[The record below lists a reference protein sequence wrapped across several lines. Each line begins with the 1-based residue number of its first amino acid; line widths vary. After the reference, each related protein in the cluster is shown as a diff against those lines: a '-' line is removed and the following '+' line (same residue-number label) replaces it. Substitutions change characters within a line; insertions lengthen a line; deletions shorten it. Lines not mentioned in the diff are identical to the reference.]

1 MFFFPMIPI
10 LTAHPEPDNG
20 LLEQCIADVATGDA
34 TALETIYREAK
45 SAVYGFA
52 LSFLKNAHDAE
63 DVLHDCFV
71 SVWSAA
77 ESYKAAGKPMAWL
90 LTITKNLCLDRLR
103 QQKRLGDLP
112 DEEHSDL
119 FAEREDLSAEEK
131 WLLHQTMQVLSEDER
146 QIIML
151 HAVGGLKHREIA
163 ALLDLVLPTV
173 LSKYR
178 RGLQKLKESY
188 EKEGLLL

>member
-1 MFFFPMIPI
+1 MFFFPTIPI
-10 LTAHPEPDNG
+10 LMALTVPDSD
-20 LLEQCIADVATGDA
+20 LLEQSIAEGATGDA
-34 TALETIYREAK
+34 TALETLYREAK

-52 LSFLKNAHDAE
+52 LSYLKNAHDAE
-63 DVLHDCFV
+63 DVLHDTFV

-77 ESYKAAGKPMAWL
+77 AGYQAQGKPMAWL

-103 QQKRLGDLP
+103 RQTKQAELP
-112 DEEHSDL
+112 DEERSDL
-119 FAEREDLSAEEK
+119 FAEREDLSQEDK
-131 WLLHQTMQVLSEDER
+131 WLLQQTLQGLSEEER

-163 ALLDLVLPTV
+163 AMLDLVLPTV

-178 RGLQKLKESY
+178 RGLKKLKETY
-188 EKEGLLL
+188 EKEGLL

>member
-1 MFFFPMIPI
+1 MFFFPTIPI
-10 LTAHPEPDNG
+10 LMALTEPDSD
-20 LLEQCIADVATGDA
+20 LLEQSIAEVATGDA
-34 TALETIYREAK
+34 TALETLYREAK

-52 LSFLKNAHDAE
+52 LSYLKNAHDAE
-63 DVLHDCFV
+63 DVLHDTFV

-77 ESYKAAGKPMAWL
+77 AGYQAQGKPMAWL

-103 QQKRLGDLP
+103 RQTKQAELP
-112 DEEHSDL
+112 DEERSDL
-119 FAEREDLSAEEK
+119 FAEREDLSQEDK
-131 WLLHQTMQVLSEDER
+131 WLLQQTLQGLSEEER

-163 ALLDLVLPTV
+163 AMLDLVLPTV

-178 RGLQKLKESY
+178 RGLKKLKETY
-188 EKEGLLL
+188 EKEGLL

>member
-1 MFFFPMIPI
+1 MFFFPTIPI
-10 LTAHPEPDNG
+10 LMALTEPDSD
-20 LLEQCIADVATGDA
+20 LLEQSIAEVATGDA
-34 TALETIYREAK
+34 TALETLYREAK

-52 LSFLKNAHDAE
+52 LSYLKNAHDAE
-63 DVLHDCFV
+63 DVLHDTFV

-77 ESYKAAGKPMAWL
+77 AGYQAQGKPMAWL

-103 QQKRLGDLP
+103 RQTKQAELP
-112 DEEHSDL
+112 DDERSDL
-119 FAEREDLSAEEK
+119 FAEREDLSQEDK
-131 WLLHQTMQVLSEDER
+131 WLLQQTLQGLSEEER

-163 ALLDLVLPTV
+163 AMLDLVLPTV

-178 RGLQKLKESY
+178 RGLKKLKETY
-188 EKEGLLL
+188 EKEGLL

>member
-1 MFFFPMIPI
+1 MFFFPTIPI
-10 LTAHPEPDNG
+10 LMALTEPDSD
-20 LLEQCIADVATGDA
+20 LLEQSIAEVATGDV
-34 TALETIYREAK
+34 TALETLYREAK

-52 LSFLKNAHDAE
+52 LSYLKNAHDAE
-63 DVLHDCFV
+63 DVLHDTFV

-77 ESYKAAGKPMAWL
+77 AGYQAQGKPMAWL

-103 QQKRLGDLP
+103 RQTKQAELP
-112 DEEHSDL
+112 DEERSDL
-119 FAEREDLSAEEK
+119 FAEREDLSQEDK
-131 WLLHQTMQVLSEDER
+131 WLLQQTLQGLSEEER

-163 ALLDLVLPTV
+163 AMLDLVLPTV

-178 RGLQKLKESY
+178 RGLKKLKETY
-188 EKEGLLL
+188 EKEGLL